1 MAIVLFK
8 LATDTD
14 GYQKGDEV
22 FNVWYVIDMVN
33 FALYITFIYLRLQV
47 ITKCVCNPVFVPAN
61 SYLTIFEDIYETQQ
75 TQLTVNFI
83 SILIGIGRFF
93 KYYTFQPRL
102 QIVNLTLASSAIHLF
117 HFCVVFLIM
126 LFGFALIGH
135 LNFGSQIRDFSTWA
149 NALQVMWESL
159 FGAYDLGPT
168 IGNSSLSYVD
178 PIIASLFFYIW
189 TFLTGMIL
197 MNIFVAILMDGYA
210 EAVDAGK
217 QAAEAA
223 GLPGPDAVYDDV
235 LKAAS
240 KTIKKLDK
248 RSWVYTD
255 HALLSIMLAIDEE
268 THDPVTLHSNY
279 KLRYGNELEE
289 LKEDRE
295 RIQERIEFLETLMTE
310 DIADQPFHLVW
321 QEKSVSYIQIAERF
335 ANHPALEKHGVLL
348 SDVQEIYDSAPLGVG
363 NRAVRYVE
371 KLEHQEEGTHI
382 HVADAD
388 ENLQKALHDGLRKRI
403 KELMLDNTLLIKQH
417 MQLLQAQA
425 DAARV
430 TRNDVRVQGQ
440 LVLPVLPLE
449 NGVGGGFSRGAGEA
463 ARTTTPMRPSFQD
476 LRGDSVVAQG
486 QLVLPVLPLE
496 NGVGGGFSRGAGE
509 AARTTTDD
517 DDPSSPMRPSFQ
529 DLRGDSVVALPS
541 ERPF

>member
-1 MAIVLFK
+1 
-8 LATDTD
+8 
-14 GYQKGDEV
+14 
-22 FNVWYVIDMVN
+22 
-33 FALYITFIYLRLQV
+33 
-47 ITKCVCNPVFVPAN
+47 
-61 SYLTIFEDIYETQQ
+61 
-75 TQLTVNFI
+75 VNFI

-117 HFCVVFLIM
+117 HFCVVFLVM

-159 FGAYDLGPT
+159 FGAYDLGPM

-223 GLPGPDAVYDDV
+223 GLPGPDAVYEDV
-235 LKAAS
+235 LKAMS

-255 HALLSIMLAIDEE
+255 QALLSIMLAIDEE
-268 THDPVTLHSNY
+268 THDPITLHSTY
-279 KLRYGNELEE
+279 KLRYGKEMEE
-289 LKEDRE
+289 LKEDRK
-295 RIQERIEFLETLMTE
+295 RIQERIDFLETLMAE

-321 QEKSVSYIQIAERF
+321 QEKSVSYKQIAERF

-348 SDVQEIYDSAPLGVG
+348 SDVQEIYDLSPLGVG
-363 NRAVRYVE
+363 SRTVRYVE
-371 KLEHQEEGTHI
+371 KLEHQEEGTLI
-382 HVADAD
+382 HVAEAD
-388 ENLQKALHDGLRKRI
+388 ENLQKSLHDGLR
-403 KELMLDNTLLIKQH
+403 
-417 MQLLQAQA
+417 
-425 DAARV
+425 
-430 TRNDVRVQGQ
+430 
-440 LVLPVLPLE
+440 
-449 NGVGGGFSRGAGEA
+449 
-463 ARTTTPMRPSFQD
+463 
-476 LRGDSVVAQG
+476 
-486 QLVLPVLPLE
+486 
-496 NGVGGGFSRGAGE
+496 
-509 AARTTTDD
+509 
-517 DDPSSPMRPSFQ
+517 
-529 DLRGDSVVALPS
+529 
-541 ERPF
+541 

>member
-1 MAIVLFK
+1 MVIVLFK

-47 ITKCVCNPVFVPAN
+47 ITKSVCNPVFVPAN

-117 HFCVVFLIM
+117 HFCVVFLVM

-159 FGAYDLGPT
+159 FGAYDLGPM

-223 GLPGPDAVYDDV
+223 GLSGPDAVYEDV
-235 LKAAS
+235 LKAMS

-255 HALLSIMLAIDEE
+255 QALLSIMLAIDEE
-268 THDPVTLHSNY
+268 THDPITLHSTY
-279 KLRYGNELEE
+279 KLRYGKELDE

-295 RIQERIEFLETLMTE
+295 RIQERIDFLETLMAA

-321 QEKSVSYIQIAERF
+321 QEKSVSYKQIAERF
-335 ANHPALEKHGVLL
+335 AHHPALEKHGVLL
-348 SDVQEIYDSAPLGVG
+348 SDVQEIYDLAPLGVG
-363 NRAVRYVE
+363 SRAVRYVE
-371 KLEHQEEGTHI
+371 KLEHQEEGTLI
-382 HVADAD
+382 HVAEAD
-388 ENLQKALHDGLRKRI
+388 ENLQKSLHDGLRKRI
-403 KELMLDNTLLIKQH
+403 KELMLDNTLLIEQH
-417 MQLLQAQA
+417 KQLLHAQA

-430 TRNDVRVQGQ
+430 NAAGVSGVTRIDELIQAQ
-440 LVLPVLPLE
+440 LVVPLG
-449 NGVGGGFSRGAGEA
+449 NGYGDQAPMA
-463 ARTTTPMRPSFQD
+463 AT
-476 LRGDSVVAQG
+476 
-486 QLVLPVLPLE
+486 
-496 NGVGGGFSRGAGE
+496 
-509 AARTTTDD
+509 
-517 DDPSSPMRPSFQ
+517 
-529 DLRGDSVVALPS
+529 
-541 ERPF
+541 